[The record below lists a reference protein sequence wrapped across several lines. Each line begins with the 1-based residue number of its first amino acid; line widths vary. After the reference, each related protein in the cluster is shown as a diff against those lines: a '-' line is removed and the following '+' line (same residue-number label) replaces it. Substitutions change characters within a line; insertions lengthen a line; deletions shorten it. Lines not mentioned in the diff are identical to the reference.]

1 MVKMEEKINLPALC
15 GAIGWE
21 SALPLAKTL
30 CQRALFE
37 RVRDG

>member
-21 SALPLAKTL
+21 SALPFAKTL
-30 CQRALFE
+30 CQRRLFKT
-37 RVRDG
+37 DSDW

>member
-15 GAIGWE
+15 SPIGWE
-21 SALPLAKTL
+21 CVLPLAKTL
-30 CQRALFE
+30 CQRALFK